1 MAATLTA
8 TATCRAYEGADTTT
22 GEALPTATVAE
33 RVGWAASLA
42 AAHARSVVAAGYTPG
57 RLAALTEGVGPDG
70 RRLPSRGYVAA
81 RRLAWAPTEGDGV
94 YLPDRLRRV
103 GEEQAMRRLRQAA
116 WADEMVRAL
125 TSTWPQRPK
134 KRTPGEWEALWGAA
148 PAGADKASVRNRTR
162 QIARYQQQHGRLP
175 DGVCDLEPEA
185 RVGGRMLLLAAAD
198 RQLVTV
204 ERLSR
209 QQAMLHVKLPTVE
222 QPQHRRDWGW
232 VALPIGL
239 PAHVPDHAQL
249 HTPTLRLDRDGRV
262 RVDLPWTELAPDVSP
277 SGHVRAVGFD
287 WGVNTLA
294 TAALADQTTGSDVF
308 VDGRPA
314 QFDAAGARAKAHRL
328 RRLREQLRGKVD
340 RARQLAGG
348 LPRGDARRA
357 HLEEK
362 TQQWE
367 REIAAVSRRQ
377 TRLNH
382 EMAWAAA
389 RWLVDLAVAN
399 AATVIYAEDLR
410 SMEVRGLGQRVNARA
425 SNTVRG
431 KVLAATRHL
440 AARAGVAVV
449 EVPAAGTSQQCPRC
463 LTKLA
468 HHPAPDRSDERGHA
482 WASCR
487 ACGFSG
493 DRDHAAAER
502 IASRGLAG
510 QHHTRRRRN
519 GTYHTTTPADRR
531 CRRARRPRDG
541 KIAPTTQRPRKPAR
555 SPRLADLPRQ
565 APTSSSPTLLS
576 PASGGTTPNEPFPD
590 GSEARNEDLSAATVR
605 RWYAGYGFRRGITV
619 TPARPRQARR
629 RPPDHPK
636 PEPAPP
642 NRV

>member
-1 MAATLTA
+1 MAATLTS
-8 TATCRAYEGADTTT
+8 TATCRAYDGVDTTT
-22 GEALPTATVAE
+22 GEALPAATVAE

-42 AAHARSVVAAGYTPG
+42 AAHARSVVAAGYTPDQ
-57 RLAALTEGVGPDG
+57 LATLAEGVGPDG

-81 RRLAWAPTEGDGV
+81 RRLAWAPTEGDGA

-116 WADEMVRAL
+116 WTDQLVKAL
-125 TSTWPQRPK
+125 VATWPQRPK
-134 KRTPGEWEALWGAA
+134 KRTSGEWEALWGAA

-162 QIARYQQQHGRLP
+162 QIACYQQQHGRLP
-175 DGVCDLEPEA
+175 DGVCDLEPDA
-185 RVGGRMLLLAAAD
+185 RAGGRLLLLAAAD

-204 ERLSR
+204 ERLSP

-262 RVDLPWTELAPDVSP
+262 RVDLPWTEPAPDASP
-277 SGHVRAVGFD
+277 SGHARAVGFD

-294 TAALADQTTGSDVF
+294 TAAIADLSSAGDVF
-308 VDGRPA
+308 VDGKPA
-314 QFDAAGARAKAHRL
+314 QFNAAGARAKAHRL

-410 SMEVRGLGQRVNARA
+410 SMEARGLGKKVNTQA

-431 KVLAATRHL
+431 ELVRSLRHL

-449 EVPAAGTSQQCPRC
+449 EVPAAGTSKQCPRC
-463 LTKLA
+463 LARLR
-468 HHPAPDRSDERGHA
+468 HCPSPDRSGEHGHA

-502 IASRGLAG
+502 IASRGLAS
-510 QHHTRRRRN
+510 QRHVRSRN
-519 GTYHTTTPADRR
+519 STLRVATHVDRR
-531 CRRARRPRDG
+531 CRRALRPHGKTTPTPKRPRNSPSRRAG
-541 KIAPTTQRPRKPAR
+541 
-555 SPRLADLPRQ
+555 SPRPT
-565 APTSSSPTLLS
+565 PTSGEHALPP
-576 PASGGTTPNEPFPD
+576 PASGGAAPNEPSTN
-590 GSEARNEDLSAATVR
+590 GSEVWATVSLAATI
-605 RWYAGYGFRRGITV
+605 RWQVGYGFHRNTAASPALPRRE
-619 TPARPRQARR
+619 RR
-629 RPPDHPK
+629 RPIGHPQ
-636 PEPAPP
+636 PILTPQ
-642 NRV
+642 RT